1 MMQQI
6 SIYLT
11 SIILGIMLFFSFVV
25 APVTFTALNEE
36 NARKFIRK
44 IFPYYYIVNLAISVL
59 VLILFIILKI
69 FSLDFYLIL
78 SVTVL
83 DEENSRKFI
92 RKIFPYYYNVN
103 LVISFLVLIFFVIQ
117 KTFSLNFYLIL
128 TVAILFVLSNYIL
141 MPLINKYK
149 DENQDKKFKYSHFI
163 SVVINFIQMI
173 LLVIILI

>member
-25 APVTFTALNEE
+25 APVTFTVLDEE

-44 IFPYYYIVNLAISVL
+44 IFPYYYTVNLTISVL

-78 SVTVL
+78 SVAVL
-83 DEENSRKFI
+83 FAVS
-92 RKIFPYYYNVN
+92 
-103 LVISFLVLIFFVIQ
+103 
-117 KTFSLNFYLIL
+117 NF
-128 TVAILFVLSNYIL
+128 IL
-141 MPLINKYK
+141 MPLINKFR
-149 DENQDKKFKYSHFI
+149 DEKQDKKFKNSHFI
-163 SVVINFIQMI
+163 SVVVNFIQIIALILI
-173 LLVIILI
+173 LL

>member
-25 APVTFTALNEE
+25 APVTFTTLNEE

-44 IFPYYYIVNLAISVL
+44 IFPYYYTVNLVISIL
-59 VLILFIILKI
+59 VLICFIILKI

-78 SVTVL
+78 SVAALFAV
-83 DEENSRKFI
+83 S
-92 RKIFPYYYNVN
+92 
-103 LVISFLVLIFFVIQ
+103 
-117 KTFSLNFYLIL
+117 NF
-128 TVAILFVLSNYIL
+128 IL
-141 MPLINKYK
+141 MPLINKYR
-149 DENQDKKFKYSHFI
+149 DEKQDNKFNYSHFI

-173 LLVIILI
+173 FLVIILF

>member
-1 MMQQI
+1 MLTQL
-6 SIYLT
+6 SSYLT
-11 SIILGIMLFFSFVV
+11 SIIFGVMLFFSFVV
-25 APVTFTALNEE
+25 APITF
-36 NARKFIRK
+36 
-44 IFPYYYIVNLAISVL
+44 
-59 VLILFIILKI
+59 
-69 FSLDFYLIL
+69 
-78 SVTVL
+78 TVL